1 MTDRAHIGQDGFTII
16 EVLIAALILV
26 LGAIATFGVLASA
39 IHSTQR
45 AKATQVALDR
55 AQQELEALRS
65 LGDEELALTGA
76 PEHESSEASPNYRV
90 LNGKFALKRGSVPT
104 EYKELVENGS
114 YRYASDEPLKYGVVS
129 PGPTS
134 FTSGDVSGKIY
145 RYIVWR
151 NDASCSAE
159 TCPGEKDYKQII
171 VAVRLNSTAG
181 GNAPG
186 GYVEVQ
192 STAVDPEHSAAD
204 NPIPGSEGVVTAQ
217 QFFLSD
223 TPCSS
228 SGSTVRQTIAG
239 DHLLHNTLGICASGL
254 QTGKT
259 EGAPDALLTGGPP
272 DPTPEDPTT
281 PLVYNYSTDYSTYNV
296 PTPETAKGVQIR
308 RDETSGCNYKPT
320 GTTAPQWQVHRWVTD
335 PMPKEFKMTSGEG
348 LGSATIDFFTRA
360 LSDSQYTGKLCIYL
374 FKREES
380 GSKYTDT
387 MIKDSEGGA
396 AYWTFVPTSGNKYW
410 PAGKWEEVTKEITF
424 NPAQVKQGERL
435 GLALSVERAG
445 TGGDAIP
452 ILYDHPR
459 YRSRI
464 EVDTSTPLEGG

>member
-1 MTDRAHIGQDGFTII
+1 MMDRALSKQDGFTII

-45 AKATQVALDR
+45 AKGTQVALDR

-65 LGDEELALTGA
+65 LGDEELALTST
-76 PEHESSEASPNYRV
+76 PEHESAEASPNYRV
-90 LNGKFALKRGSVPT
+90 LNGTFALKSGAVPT
-104 EYKELVENGS
+104 EYKELVENGD
-114 YRYASDEPLKYGVVS
+114 YRYASEEPLKKGAVS
-129 PGPTS
+129 PGPTN

-151 NDASCSAE
+151 NDASCSPE

-171 VAVRLNSTAG
+171 VAVRLNSTSG
-181 GNAPG
+181 GNTPG

-192 STAVDPEHSAAD
+192 STSVDPEHSAAD
-204 NPIPGSEGVVTAQ
+204 NPIPGNEGVVTAQ

-228 SGSTVRQTIAG
+228 SGSTIRQPIAA

-254 QTGKT
+254 QTGTK
-259 EGAPDALLTGGPP
+259 EGAPDALLTGAPP
-272 DPTPEDPTT
+272 DPTPEDPLT
-281 PLVYNYSTDYSTYNV
+281 PLVYDYSTDYSTYNV

-308 RDETSGCNYKPT
+308 RDETSGCNFTPT

-335 PMPKEFKMTSGEG
+335 LMPKDFKMTSGEG
-348 LGSATIDFFTRA
+348 TGSATIDFFTRA
-360 LSDSQYTGKLCIYL
+360 LSDSSYPGKLCIYL
-374 FKREES
+374 FKRQES
-380 GSKYTDT
+380 GSTYKDERL
-387 MIKDSEGGA
+387 KDSAGGA
-396 AYWTFVPTSGNKYW
+396 AYWTFVPTTGNKYW
-410 PAGKWEEVTKEITF
+410 PTGKWEEVTKTMTF
-424 NPAQVKQGERL
+424 NLAEVKKDERL

-464 EVDTSTPLEGG
+464 EVDTTTPLEGG